1 MNGSALSWSGTI
13 FSFRLEGDR
22 NMGEFWDEDLKFP
35 EAKVSASFKLQP
47 ESAPSD
53 RQEFEFQVT
62 EMNCSWLTDRR
73 KLWAFF
79 SKSCVQGKAIT
90 A

>member
-1 MNGSALSWSGTI
+1 MSGSALPWRGTI
-13 FSFRLEGDR
+13 FSFDSKVTEIWENSGTKTV
-22 NMGEFWDEDLKFP
+22 KFP
-35 EAKVSASFKLQP
+35 EATVSASFKLKP

-73 KLWAFF
+73 KLWDFL